1 MKCNQRGVAVAVAL
15 AVIASGAP
23 AAAQAMFEGVPGL
36 THYGDVDGWQVKKL
50 DSDDVWYG
58 QACILFKELS
68 PGPNPVQTY
77 YRFDADDPE
86 ISVRFRVPQRQSV
99 PDPDAIDWGRLNPVT
114 IQYAVSASGPIS
126 RTDAI
131 FEAEGH
137 IGHDYIDAN
146 TIYIE
151 LSLDVD
157 PAVVDRMAAGEQVGI
172 AVKGTEGTTF
182 VTGRATRGVALA
194 RRCLSSFR

>member
-1 MKCNQRGVAVAVAL
+1 MKCDRTAAAIGMAL

-23 AAAQAMFEGVPGL
+23 AAAQTIFDGVPGL

-58 QACILFKELS
+58 QACILFKQLT

-77 YRFDADDPE
+77 YRFDADEPE
-86 ISVRFRVPQRQSV
+86 ISLRFRAPQRHSV

-114 IQYAVSASGPIS
+114 FQYAVSSNGPIS
-126 RTDAI
+126 RTDPI
-131 FEAEGH
+131 FETEGH
-137 IGHDYIDAN
+137 VGHDYIDAN

-157 PAVVDRMAAGEQVGI
+157 AAMVDRLAAGEQVGI

>member
-1 MKCNQRGVAVAVAL
+1 MMCNQTGAAMAVAL
-15 AVIASGAP
+15 AAIAAGAP
-23 AAAQAMFEGVPGL
+23 AAAQTMFEGVPGL
-36 THYGDVDGWQVKKL
+36 THYGDADGWQVKKL

-58 QACILFKELS
+58 QACILFKALT

-77 YRFDADDPE
+77 YRFEADDPE
-86 ISVRFRVPQRQSV
+86 VSLRFRVPQSHSV
-99 PDPDAIDWGRLNPVT
+99 PDPDAIDWGRLTPAT
-114 IQYAVSASGPIS
+114 FQYAVSESGPIA
-126 RTDAI
+126 RTHTI

-137 IGHDYIDAN
+137 IGHDYVDAT

-157 PAVVDRMAAGEQVGI
+157 AAVVDRMAAGEQIGV